1 MYFSSTVSSCNS
13 NYDTCVVLINDVVF
27 SKTLVFLKT
36 LVSAILSSM
45 IIWFLLRPLYLSEIF
60 SFTLNGNLFLNRF
73 IDFSK
78 FGRNEV
84 VINNGSSRQENQCFI
99 GTQHNILFTLEDLL
113 IFNAQIL

>member
-1 MYFSSTVSSCNS
+1 MYFPSTVSFCNS
-13 NYDTCVVLINDVVF
+13 NYDACVVLINDVVF
-27 SKTLVFLKT
+27 SKSLVFLKT

-45 IIWFLLRPLYLSEIF
+45 IIWFLLRPLYLSKIF

-73 IDFSK
+73 IDFTK
-78 FGRNEV
+78 FRRDEV
-84 VINNGSSRQENQCFI
+84 VINNGSSKQENQCFI

>member
-1 MYFSSTVSSCNS
+1 MYFPSTVSSCNS

-36 LVSAILSSM
+36 LVSAI
-45 IIWFLLRPLYLSEIF
+45 LRPLYLSEIF